1 MSKYVNRKTILIKS
15 ILEKRE
21 QSASFIQNKFKTF
34 IMKKDLIALAKK
46 HRFYYSIY
54 PSFLSEKNKNKKIKI
69 KIYTDLSSPD
79 NYTILPLRYCL
90 LRNCHVFDIPK
101 NKFPANK
108 KIMNFNFLTNSNK
121 VIIDPKYK
129 VVLFG
134 NDYVNQIDFK
144 TFDRKETSKNNYI
157 KLSLKN
163 ENSGSDSGESDC
175 YSDKENENDDD
186 SEKQKDLNENF
197 NDDLNHNFIYLNKN
211 GKLENSNTM
220 SNSTKDSFISPK
232 KKCKKKK
239 RSKSILKNKNGRR
252 NSIVKDP
259 QIKRTITNKRVS
271 FGSSQISF
279 YRSQLFK

>member
-1 MSKYVNRKTILIKS
+1 MSKYINRKTIIIKS

-69 KIYTDLSSPD
+69 KLYTDLSSPD
-79 NYTILPLRYCL
+79 KYTILPLRYCP

-101 NKFPANK
+101 NKFLAYK

-144 TFDRKETSKNNYI
+144 IFDKKESSKNNYI

-163 ENSGSDSGESDC
+163 ESSGSDSGESDC
-175 YSDKENENDDD
+175 YSDNENDDD
-186 SEKQKDLNENF
+186 PEKQKDLNENL
-197 NDDLNHNFIYLNKN
+197 NDDMNHNYIYLNKN

-220 SNSTKDSFISPK
+220 SNSTKDSIISPK
-232 KKCKKKK
+232 KKCKKK

-252 NSIVKDP
+252 NSLVNDP
-259 QIKRTITNKRVS
+259 QIKRTMTNKRVS

>member
-1 MSKYVNRKTILIKS
+1 MSKYINRKTILIKS

-186 SEKQKDLNENF
+186 SEKQKDMNENF

>member
-1 MSKYVNRKTILIKS
+1 MSKYINRKTILIKS

-186 SEKQKDLNENF
+186 SEKLKDLNENF

>member
-1 MSKYVNRKTILIKS
+1 MSKYINRKNIIIKN

-21 QSASFIQNKFKTF
+21 QSASLIQNKFKTF

-46 HRFYYSIY
+46 HKFYYSIY

-69 KIYTDLSSPD
+69 KLYTDLSSPD
-79 NYTILPLRYCL
+79 KFTILPLRYCP

-101 NKFPANK
+101 NKFPEYK
-108 KIMNFNFLTNSNK
+108 KIMNFNFLNNSNK

-129 VVLFG
+129 VVIFG

-144 TFDRKETSKNNYI
+144 TFDRKESSKNNYI

-163 ENSGSDSGESDC
+163 ESSGSDSGESYC
-175 YSDKENENDDD
+175 YSDIENDDD
-186 SEKQKDLNENF
+186 PEKQEDLNENL
-197 NDDLNHNFIYLNKN
+197 NDDMNHNYIYLNKI

-220 SNSTKDSFISPK
+220 SNSTKDSFFSPK
-232 KKCKKKK
+232 KKSKKKK

-252 NSIVKDP
+252 NSLVNDP
-259 QIKRTITNKRVS
+259 QIKRTITNKKVS
-271 FGSSQISF
+271 FGSSQVSF
-279 YRSQLFK
+279 YRSQLVK

>member
-1 MSKYVNRKTILIKS
+1 MSKYINRKTILIKS

-108 KIMNFNFLTNSNK
+108 KIMNFNFLTNSSK

>member
-1 MSKYVNRKTILIKS
+1 MSKYINRKTILIKS

-79 NYTILPLRYCL
+79 NYTIVPLRYCL

>member
-1 MSKYVNRKTILIKS
+1 MSKYINRKTILIKS

-69 KIYTDLSSPD
+69 KIHTDLSSPD

>member
-1 MSKYVNRKTILIKS
+1 MSKYINRKTILIKS

-252 NSIVKDP
+252 NSLVNDP
-259 QIKRTITNKRVS
+259 QIKRTMTNKKVS